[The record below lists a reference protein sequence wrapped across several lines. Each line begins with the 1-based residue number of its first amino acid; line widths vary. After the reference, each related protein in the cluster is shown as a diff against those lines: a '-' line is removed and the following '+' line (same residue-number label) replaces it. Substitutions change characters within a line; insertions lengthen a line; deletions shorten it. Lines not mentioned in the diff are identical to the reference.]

1 MTINAS
7 TPITPALPGW
17 RRVRTNGIEMAASVV
32 SLRDASMPTVVLLHG
47 FPELAFSWR
56 HQISALTEA
65 GYDVV
70 APDLRGYGDTG
81 LQGTL
86 DSYRMQNLAL
96 DVTGLLDALGIA
108 RAVIVGH
115 DFGGALAWTL
125 ARDHADRVLGIA
137 SLNTPYTRRTNA
149 DLVQTMLQTRGPTH
163 YMVTFQQPGVGE
175 ALLGADPAA
184 TFRGLMRRPAVTL
197 AQFAQCSPRVRA
209 LPATVFT
216 GEPELMGAPLLDE
229 DELEV
234 LAQAYERTG
243 FEGALN
249 WYRNLHRNWLDTAA
263 TPDHVGV
270 PALMISAA
278 DDFFL
283 PPATTRGMERI
294 VPDLERHTLADCGHW
309 TQQEQPE
316 AVNALLL
323 DWLARRMAPAVL
335 SARSRPADASR

>member
-1 MTINAS
+1 MTPSPTPS
-7 TPITPALPGW
+7 TAHTLPGW
-17 RRVRTNGIEMAASVV
+17 QRIRTQGIDMAASVV
-32 SLRDASMPTVVLLHG
+32 PPRDAAKPTVVLLHG

-56 HQISALTEA
+56 HQIRALTDA
-65 GYDVV
+65 GYGVL

-81 LQGTL
+81 PQGTFE
-86 DSYRMQNLAL
+86 SYRMQNLAL
-96 DVTGLLDALGIA
+96 DVTGLLDALGHA

-137 SLNTPYTRRTNA
+137 SLNTPYTRRTEA
-149 DLVQTMLQTRGPTH
+149 DLVHTMRQARGPTH

-175 ALLGADPAA
+175 ALLGANVTA

-197 AQFAQCSPRVRA
+197 DRFAHLCARVRA

-216 GEPELMGAPLLDE
+216 GEPELMGAPLLE
-229 DELEV
+229 EPELQL
-234 LAQAYERTG
+234 LARTYERTG

-263 TPDHVGV
+263 TPDHIGV

-283 PPATTRGMERI
+283 PPTTTRGMERI
-294 VPDLERHTLADCGHW
+294 VPDLERHTLSDCGHW

-323 DWLARRMAPAVL
+323 DWLARRMTPAL
-335 SARSRPADASR
+335 SARSTPAGASR

>member
-1 MTINAS
+1 MPAS
-7 TPITPALPGW
+7 LPFNALPGW
-17 RRVRTNGIEMAASVV
+17 RHMATNGILLATSVV
-32 SLRDASMPTVVLLHG
+32 PPADPARPTLLLLHG

-56 HQISALTEA
+56 HQVRALAAA
-65 GYDVV
+65 GYGVI

-81 LQGTL
+81 PQGAL

-96 DVTGLLDALGIA
+96 DMTGLLDVLGIS

-125 ARDHADRVLGIA
+125 ARDHAARVLGVA
-137 SLNTPYTRRTNA
+137 SLNTPYTRRTEV
-149 DLVQTMLQTRGPTH
+149 DLVQTMRKARGPDH

-175 ALLGADPAA
+175 ALLVHDVEA
-184 TFRGLMRRPAVTL
+184 TFRGLMRRPAVSL
-197 AQFAQCSPRVRA
+197 AQFAQLPARIQA
-209 LPATVFT
+209 LPATMFI
-216 GEPELMGAPLLDE
+216 GEPAVMGAPLLDAG
-229 DELEV
+229 ELDV
-234 LAQAYERTG
+234 FTRAYERTG

-249 WYRNLHRNWLDTAA
+249 WYRNLHRNWLDTATTA
-263 TPDHVGV
+263 DHIGV
-270 PALMISAA
+270 PALMVSAA

-323 DWLARRMAPAVL
+323 DWLSRRMP
-335 SARSRPADASR
+335 R